1 MPAFRLIPLTADPLL
16 TQKEYA
22 YEDGMTVGRLPGNS
36 MVLASDS
43 VSRNH
48 ARIRRRDGEF
58 VVLDM
63 GSSNGTFVNGER
75 TRDRIVRDGDK
86 VKFGN
91 IEFRF
96 ETLLPATE
104 LITPGGAVG
113 SPSGTTSARLRFEDE
128 DSKSPKPHFTAVLR
142 PDQVRAIID
151 RSTSELSVAKAA
163 DQKAMARL
171 SQRFSVLYRL
181 SEYLRE
187 AAELPEAELLGGG
200 LKLVFETVPA
210 DRGAVLTRFSTEVEQ
225 FDVAAVHQRNAPRAG
240 AAPDINV
247 SRTILNRVVGERIA
261 VLSSDAQGDE
271 RFAHA
276 ESIVMNS
283 IRSTICA
290 PLVAGEAVIGALH
303 LDIQSP
309 VVRFEGDDLEF
320 VTMVA
325 HSLAMAIENR
335 RMRAAAIHRERLAA
349 MGETVA
355 GISHNVK
362 NILLLMQGGADV
374 MGKALD
380 KNDLGQAKQSWG
392 VVTRGIDK
400 IGRLV
405 REMLDYSSNK
415 KPDLTSVDIN
425 DMIVLIAHEIEDQ
438 LVAKAIGLELE
449 LDDQVR
455 PRMVDELGLQRTI
468 MNLIV
473 NAVEAI
479 PAGNGI
485 VNVSTTVRPSG
496 SLVIAVR
503 DNGMGIPPDKL
514 EKIFLPFF
522 TTKGSA
528 GTGLGLPMCKKVVED
543 MNGTLDV
550 HSEVGTGTT
559 FTIVLPPEEGTLS

>member
-1 MPAFRLIPLTADPLL
+1 MPAFRLIPLSADPLL

-22 YEDGMTVGRLPGNS
+22 YEDGMTVGRLAGNS
-36 MVLASDS
+36 LMLASDS

-48 ARIRRRDGEF
+48 ARLRWRDGEF
-58 VVLDM
+58 VVIDM
-63 GSSNGTFVNGER
+63 GSSNGTFVNGAR
-75 TRDRIVRDGDK
+75 TRDCPVKPGDK

-91 IEFRF
+91 VEFRF
-96 ETLLPATE
+96 ELPVPPTAVMPPVRKAAPPSAT
-104 LITPGGAVG
+104 
-113 SPSGTTSARLRFEDE
+113 SSARLLFDDE
-128 DSKSPKPHFTAVLR
+128 DSKSPKPNFTAVLG

-151 RSTSELSVAKAA
+151 RSAADINVAKAA

-187 AAELPEAELLGGG
+187 AAETPEPELLAGG

-210 DRGAVLTRFSTEVEQ
+210 DRGAVLTRFSVDVEQ
-225 FDVAAVHQRNAPRAG
+225 LDIAAVHHRTAPKG
-240 AAPDINV
+240 TSAAEISV
-247 SRTILNRVVGERIA
+247 SRTILDRVVGERIA

-276 ESIVMNS
+276 QSIVMNS
-283 IRSTICA
+283 IRSTICT
-290 PLVAGEAVIGALH
+290 PLIAGDAVIGALH

-309 VVRFEGDDLEF
+309 VMRFESDDLEF

-325 HSLAMAIENR
+325 HSLAMALENR

-392 VVTRGIDK
+392 IMTRGVDK

-415 KPDLTSVDIN
+415 KPDLTSVNVN
-425 DMIVLIAHEIEDQ
+425 DMIIGIAGEIEDQ
-438 LVAKAIGLELE
+438 LIAKAIGLELE
-449 LDDQVR
+449 LDDEIA

-468 MNLIV
+468 MNMIV

-479 PAGNGI
+479 PAGHG
-485 VNVSTTVRPSG
+485 VVCVTTTQRPSG
-496 SLVIAVR
+496 AMVIAVR

-543 MNGTLDV
+543 MGGTLDV
-550 HSEVGTGTT
+550 RSTVGEGTC
-559 FTIVLPPEEGTLS
+559 FTITLPPQEGTVS